1 MAFQHTHFLPNHYVR
16 MQQLHPFTQFSNHT
30 LQLKP
35 WVTWFLR
42 SQFLFLVWLCTELN
56 VMFLLVLVFFTTIQV
71 KFYSID
77 DNSRASSI
85 LFGLWS
91 EKVSILYKKS
101 ILPILLFH
109 SDILPLHSHQQN
121 LMTMNYYQTDY
132 LFL

>member
-56 VMFLLVLVFFTTIQV
+56 VMFLLVLDFLLRSKLSFILLT
-71 KFYSID
+71 
-77 DNSRASSI
+77 NSRASSI
-85 LFGLWS
+85 LFVLWS
-91 EKVSILYKKS
+91 EKVSILHKKS
-101 ILPILLFH
+101 IFPILLFH
-109 SDILPLHSHQQN
+109 SDFPPLHSRQQN
-121 LMTMNYYQTDY
+121 LITMNSYQTDY